1 MVKVYIPVLPKS
13 LKVSTNILTVC
24 GWIHHYCS
32 IFWKVFLK
40 FKKEGKHSKIAN
52 FAVTKICVLRRVTIL
67 YFYAVLS

>member
-32 IFWKVFLK
+32 IFWEVFLK
-40 FKKEGKHSKIAN
+40 LKKRENSKTAN

>member
-40 FKKEGKHSKIAN
+40 LKKRENTAKLL
-52 FAVTKICVLRRVTIL
+52 TLQ
-67 YFYAVLS
+67 